1 MKRPSA
7 LASALSPDIFSHG
20 VIYFSEM
27 QSLGS
32 SLEGCWFSTC
42 KALLL
47 ISSTSMMSN
56 VTMLFYIEEH
66 LLYEGILM
74 DLTSITIRVYA
85 L

>member
-1 MKRPSA
+1 MLWLLLYR
-7 LASALSPDIFSHG
+7 LAYFPMVLFIFLKC
-20 VIYFSEM
+20 
-27 QSLGS
+27 SLWGS

-74 DLTSITIRVYA
+74 DLTSITIRVYV